1 MREIKFRA
9 WDDLEQRFWTLK
21 DGGETSGDGSVQYF
35 GNEQGVLEMGRLEE
49 IDTGLGTAFEFTAF
63 SLMQFTG
70 LTDKNGRE
78 IYEGDILTGG
88 ILHMTSGVRLSNESV
103 ATTVTFRDGMFK
115 LGKVSLLSFH
125 KNAEVIGNIYEN
137 PELLEVTK

>member
-1 MREIKFRA
+1 MSRFKFRVFDNGCQKMHICGEDIHDSIVFFDGQA
-9 WDDLEQRFWTLK
+9 HYYNLQNGESSLK
-21 DGGETSGDGSVQYF
+21 DDDGKSTY
-35 GNEQGVLEMGRLEE
+35 E
-49 IDTGLGTAFEFTAF
+49 
-63 SLMQFTG
+63 LMQFTG
-70 LTDKNGRE
+70 LKDVNGRE

-137 PELLEVTK
+137 PELLEVTE